1 MNSAQLLQHFDRI
14 SDVPDAIPRLRR
26 FILDLA
32 VRGKLLEQDP
42 RDEPASEL
50 LKEIEAEKVRLVKA
64 GKIRKQEPTPQ
75 VAIEDQPFE
84 LPSNWQWVRFGSIA
98 DFSAG
103 RTPSRH
109 DFSFWNTGDYPW
121 VSIADMRDGGVVAAT
136 KETVSAKAK
145 NQVFRSEPAPVGTV
159 IMSFKLTIGK
169 ISRLGIPAFHNEAI
183 ISIHPYFQTMDDYLF
198 KVLPQFSL
206 QGNTKDAIKG
216 ATLNRDSITNI
227 FLPLP
232 PLGEQHRIVAKV
244 EELMALCDRL
254 EAAQA
259 ERESRRDRLVASSL
273 NRLNNGADPD
283 AFREHARF
291 HFNHLPRLT
300 TRSEHIQQLRQ
311 TILNLAVRG
320 KLVPQD
326 PHDEPASELLKR
338 IQVEKTKLVKE
349 GKRKKDVDLD
359 QVDDTQTPFTLPP
372 SWVWAR
378 FPELGI
384 FGRGKS
390 KHRPRNDRT
399 LFDGGTHL
407 LIQTGDVA
415 RSKGVIETHASKYND
430 SGLAQSMK
438 WPKGTLCITIAANI
452 ADSGI
457 LSFDACFPDSV
468 VGFIPASE
476 FPSAKYFEYFI
487 RTAKADL
494 LAFAPA
500 TAQKNIN
507 LEILNAVL
515 IPLPPLAE
523 QQRIVAKVDELMTL
537 CDRLEA
543 QLTTTQTESRRLL
556 EAVLHEALT
565 EADHQELAATSCRS
579 NIQETESR

>member
-1 MNSAQLLQHFDRI
+1 MNSTRLLSHFDRI
-14 SDVPDAIPRLRR
+14 SDAPDAISRLRR

-32 VRGKLLEQDP
+32 VRGKLAEQDP

-50 LKEIEAEKVRLVKA
+50 LKRFKTEGARGGEKAKA
-64 GKIRKQEPTPQ
+64 LLPELSH
-75 VAIEDQPFE
+75 EDWPFG
-84 LPSNWQWVRFGSIA
+84 LPYGWCWVRFGEIFSLEYGDNLPADKRSNTGEYPVYGSNGVVGTHSIC
-98 DFSAG
+98 FVREPCIVVGRKGSAG
-103 RTPSRH
+103 ALNLSVTEGCCVT
-109 DFSFWNTGDYPW
+109 D
-121 VSIADMRDGGVVAAT
+121 VAYYCIPPRELDLT
-136 KETVSAKAK
+136 
-145 NQVFRSEPAPVGTV
+145 F
-159 IMSFKLTIGK
+159 SFKLFHTLGLDTLGK
-169 ISRLGIPAFHNEAI
+169 GIKPGLSRNEV
-183 ISIHPYFQTMDDYLF
+183 Y
-198 KVLPQFSL
+198 VLPV
-206 QGNTKDAIKG
+206 AI
-216 ATLNRDSITNI
+216 
-227 FLPLP
+227 P
-232 PLGEQHRIVAKV
+232 PLAEQHRIVAKV
-244 EELMALCDRL
+244 DELMALCDRL
-254 EAAQA
+254 AAAQA
-259 ERESRRDRLVASSL
+259 ERESRRNLLVASSL
-273 NRLNNGADPD
+273 NRLNNGVAPD
-283 AFREHARF
+283 AFSDHARF
-291 HFNHLPRLT
+291 YFNHLPRLT
-300 TRSEHIQQLRQ
+300 TKPEHIQQLRQ

-326 PHDEPASELLKR
+326 LHDEPASDLLKR
-338 IQVEKTKLVKE
+338 IQAEKTKLVKE
-349 GKRKKDVDLD
+349 GKRKRDVELAP
-359 QVDDTQTPFTLPP
+359 VDDAQAPFALPP
-372 SWVWAR
+372 SWIWAR
-378 FPELGI
+378 FPELGK

-415 RSKGVIETHASKYND
+415 RSKGVIETHTSKYND
-430 SGLAQSMK
+430 IGLAQSMK

-468 VGFIPASE
+468 VGFIPASK

-523 QQRIVAKVDELMTL
+523 QQRIVAKVEELMVL

-543 QLTTTQTESRRLL
+543 QLTTTQTESRRRL

-565 EADHQELAATSCRS
+565 ARAL
-579 NIQETESR
+579 